1 METAGHWSLS
11 TIPGC
16 FLLACLG
23 LALFPSAAAPGA
35 AMTTQ
40 LGVSARVVNSC
51 RLTAPAEELSGINLT
66 VSCQKPSAAV
76 VSFTRNGSSQN
87 EKAEILSVESAQPLR
102 IKRELTPAENPTNHD
117 SLVMT
122 VNF

>member
-1 METAGHWSLS
+1 MGTAGHRSLS

-23 LALFPSAAAPGA
+23 LALFPSAPAPGA

-51 RLTAPAEELSGINLT
+51 RLTAPAEELSSINLT

-76 VSFTRNGSSQN
+76 VSFTRNDSSQN
-87 EKAEILSVESAQPLR
+87 EKAEILSLESAQPLT
-102 IKRELTPAENPTNHD
+102 IKREIVPGDASTNHD
-117 SLVMT
+117 NLVMK